1 MRKRRYPFIIVAVVL
16 SLIILAA
23 NFFFDLKLSLNR
35 NVASA
40 LNSITPNN
48 GLERQVSLLEKE
60 IANLK
65 AQLFREIILPQESAI
80 VYSSYPF
87 NNKSEIIISWGTND
101 GVSVGDAVTYGTNI
115 LVGQV
120 KEVTAENSVVTTI
133 FDPGFETAVR
143 IGAGATDGLM
153 KGGNELTLSLIPQD
167 MYLEVG
173 DLVTTADK
181 NFPYGLELGS
191 VGKIENSEG
200 DVFQEAIL
208 EPALKIK
215 DLRDVTVYR

>member
-60 IANLK
+60 NANLK
-65 AQLFREIILPQESAI
+65 ARLFREIILPQESAI

-120 KEVTAENSVVTTI
+120 KETTLKNSVITTI

-143 IGAGATDGLM
+143 IGTSAVDALM
-153 KGGNELTLSLIPQD
+153 RGGNELTLEFIP
-167 MYLEVG
+167 G
-173 DLVTTADK
+173 DADIEIGDRVVTASSEL
-181 NFPYGLELGS
+181 PYGLELGQIKEISTEGGS
-191 VGKIENSEG
+191 VFKS
-200 DVFQEAIL
+200 AIL
-208 EPALKIK
+208 EASFEIK
-215 DLRDVTVYR
+215 TLRDVDISK